1 MIISRTVISVAGVC
15 ASAVL
20 LTTLGACGKKGDP
33 LAPLRLVP
41 LPVGELSA
49 RKTAQEVELRFVLPT
64 ANAGGGGPID
74 LDRIEIYAITIG
86 PGAVTPPNRDLL
98 IKERVV
104 GTIAVKPPPVEGEEK
119 KPAEADK
126 RPAPGDRVTFVEKL
140 TEDTLKPAPTAA
152 APAPTPPAPTPP
164 AQTPTPPAPDAAA
177 AAAAQPAAAPYPV
190 RIYAARG
197 ISRSGRP
204 GPPSTR
210 LSIPLVAPV
219 APPSSVVARMVS
231 EKAVAID
238 WTPPVAEP
246 GAAPLTFNVLRPN
259 AATAINPAPVTDVK
273 LEVPPEYGKE
283 QCFVVRTIQTIENV
297 TIESDASAPACVT
310 PLDRFPP
317 AAPKGVRAVAEDGA
331 VNLVWDQNT
340 EADLAGY
347 VILRGE
353 TPGETLQPLMNQPIK
368 DATYRDT
375 TVKPGVRYTYAVV
388 AVDTATPPNTSAQ
401 SGPESVTAR

>member
-1 MIISRTVISVAGVC
+1 
-15 ASAVL
+15 
-20 LTTLGACGKKGDP
+20 
-33 LAPLRLVP
+33 
-41 LPVGELSA
+41 
-49 RKTAQEVELRFVLPT
+49 
-64 ANAGGGGPID
+64 
-74 LDRIEIYAITIG
+74 
-86 PGAVTPPNRDLL
+86 
-98 IKERVV
+98 
-104 GTIAVKPPPVEGEEK
+104 
-119 KPAEADK
+119 
-126 RPAPGDRVTFVEKL
+126 
-140 TEDTLKPAPTAA
+140 
-152 APAPTPPAPTPP
+152 
-164 AQTPTPPAPDAAA
+164 
-177 AAAAQPAAAPYPV
+177 
-190 RIYAARG
+190 
-197 ISRSGRP
+197 
-204 GPPSTR
+204 
-210 LSIPLVAPV
+210 
-219 APPSSVVARMVS
+219 MVS